1 MSPPRGPGS
10 EAGARVERGRQARRL
25 RGVIALT
32 GTVLIVEAVGGVL
45 SGSLA
50 LISDAG
56 HMFTDLLALVLSLM
70 AVRFAALPANPAKT
84 WGYHRLEI
92 LTALLNGALL
102 LGLSSWLLYR
112 AFRRLLDPVPVEG
125 PLMIGVAVVGLLAN
139 LVSVAALSGSGNTLN
154 LKAARMHVIGDALSS
169 LGVVV
174 AGAVIALTGWH
185 RIDPVV
191 AAVIGVVIIAGAVR
205 LVREAVDVLLE
216 ATPAGI
222 DPDAVGRAIGAIPG
236 VVEVH
241 DLHVWSITTGLP
253 ALSGHVRVAD
263 SHRGD
268 PDEVLTLIK
277 RSLRDRFG
285 IVHTT
290 IQVESESY
298 QELGDVH

>member
-1 MSPPRGPGS
+1 VSPAHGPDHAAPGGVSRGDQT
-10 EAGARVERGRQARRL
+10 RCLGRA
-25 RGVIALT
+25 IALT
-32 GTVLIVEAVGGVL
+32 AAVLVIEVIGGIV

-56 HMFTDLLALVLSLM
+56 HMLTDVLALTLSLM
-70 AVRFAALPANPAKT
+70 AARFAALPPNPAKT

-92 LTALLNGALL
+92 LTALFNGALL
-102 LGLSSWLLYR
+102 LCLSSWLLYR
-112 AFRRLLDPVPVEG
+112 AFRRLLVPVPVEG
-125 PLMIGVAVVGLLAN
+125 PLMTGVALAGLLTN
-139 LVSVAALSGSGNTLN
+139 VVSVAVLSRGGHSLN

-174 AGAVIALTGWH
+174 AGVVIAVTGWH
-185 RIDPVV
+185 RMDPAV
-191 AAVIGVVIIAGAVR
+191 AAIIAVVIIVGAVR
-205 LVREAVDVLLE
+205 LGREAVDVLLE
-216 ATPAGI
+216 STPAGI
-222 DPDAVGRAIGAIPG
+222 DLDAVGGAIGAIPG

-241 DLHVWSITTGLP
+241 DLHVWSLTTGNH

-263 SHRGD
+263 PERVD
-268 PDEVLTLIK
+268 PDQILNRIK

-290 IQVESESY
+290 IQIESPTY